1 MSAKRMSDA
10 VGDCPATRCLEGALV
25 SHRLAHAYLLVGR
38 DEDVKLALAAALAK
52 AGNCRGDHGP
62 GEFCDTCP
70 SCRQVDAGGSANIR
84 IFGDS
89 GILRIDTVDQFIS
102 YASVKTSSGCLKV
115 SVFRGVDFFTDVAA
129 DRVLKIIE
137 EPVPG
142 NVFLLL
148 SQNSRRVL
156 PTIRSRVQIMKV
168 ERTTQ
173 VAADLQNAAS
183 TTSEDACLEVLL
195 EFAKANVSLSETVGR
210 LLRMGSQNSLRD
222 NATAG
227 LQTLVLFMNSVLR
240 ARGKV
245 PPLAGISL
253 STEPELARVNFV
265 LDESRVGLFLDH
277 LGERLKHIEQN
288 VNPEL
293 VLTNALLE
301 LRRMTTHE

>member
-10 VGDCPATRCLEGALV
+10 VGDCPATRCLEAALV

-38 DEDVKLALAAALAK
+38 DEDAKLALAAALAK

-70 SCRQVDAGGSANIR
+70 SCRQVDAGGSANTR

-89 GILRIDTVDQFIS
+89 GILGKDTVDQFIS
-102 YASVKTSSGCLKV
+102 YASVKTASGCLKV
-115 SVFRGVDFFTDVAA
+115 SVFRGVDFLTDVAG
-129 DRVLKIIE
+129 DRVLKTLE

-168 ERTTQ
+168 ERNGQT
-173 VAADLQNAAS
+173 AADLQDEVSAPDGEAG
-183 TTSEDACLEVLL
+183 LEVLL
-195 EFAKANVSLSETVGR
+195 EFAKANVSLSETVGH
-210 LLRMGSQNSLRD
+210 LLRMDSQSNLRD
-222 NATAG
+222 NATVG
-227 LQTLVLFMNSVLR
+227 LQTLALFMNSVLR

-245 PPLAGISL
+245 PPPAGMSL

>member
-1 MSAKRMSDA
+1 MSAKRISDA
-10 VGDCPATRCLEGALV
+10 VGDCPATRCLEAALV

-38 DEDVKLALAAALAK
+38 DEDAKLALAAALAK
-52 AGNCRGDHGP
+52 AGNCRSDHGP
-62 GEFCDTCP
+62 GEFCDSCP

-89 GILRIDTVDQFIS
+89 GLLKVDTVDKFIS
-102 YASVKTSSGCLKV
+102 YASVKTASGCLKV
-115 SVFRGVDFFTDVAA
+115 SVFRGADFFTDVAA
-129 DRVLKIIE
+129 DRVLKTIE

-168 ERTTQ
+168 ERRTQ
-173 VAADLQNAAS
+173 VATDLQDAAS
-183 TTSEDACLEVLL
+183 ATGEDACLEVLL

-210 LLRMGSQNSLRD
+210 LLRMDSQNSLRD

-227 LQTLVLFMNSVLR
+227 LQTIALFMNSVLR